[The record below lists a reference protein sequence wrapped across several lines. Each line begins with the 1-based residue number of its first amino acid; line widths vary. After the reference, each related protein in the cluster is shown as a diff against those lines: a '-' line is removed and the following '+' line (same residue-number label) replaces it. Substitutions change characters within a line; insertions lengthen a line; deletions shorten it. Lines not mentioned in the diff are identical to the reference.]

1 MPDPFVLST
10 TLNTAVLPG
19 DNTARLLYL
28 LLEITP
34 DAGLPLRRTPV
45 NLALIVDASESMLI
59 PSLDDNLVEE
69 LDRRGLLVE
78 TVADGVPVFRVLD
91 MPDDLAARAEPV
103 CNMDFVQHALRLL
116 VERLG
121 PDDRLALVAFATRAR
136 TLISNRSGADKRKIL
151 GVLDTL
157 ADGRLGDDTLLTAG
171 LQAALSEAQRGQ
183 GGDRQTRLLLLT
195 DGFVADEDGA
205 KGVAAQVAA
214 SGYPLS
220 TVGLGMTFNEGFLI
234 ELAEMSGGNA
244 HLVFRP
250 EEIPGIFAAELES
263 AQRIIARTV
272 DVRIGVTP
280 GVEIR
285 RIHRIHPVIS
295 EMPLTDLQDR
305 SLRLSLG
312 ALEREQPLAVLV
324 ELLCPPRPPGAY
336 RLAQVVVTGDAPG
349 SQPARTIQRADIL
362 VQVTPLGQPLPT
374 PDVRVMKL
382 VETVN
387 TFKLQT
393 RALADAAAG
402 DIAGATRKLQTAAT
416 RLLADGEFEL
426 AQTLQS
432 EIANLEQQ
440 GQMSAAGAKKL
451 RYETRKLT
459 QKLG

>member
-1 MPDPFVLST
+1 MTDSFVLST
-10 TLNTAVLPG
+10 TLNTALLPG
-19 DNTARLLYL
+19 DHAPRLLYV

-34 DAGLPLRRTPV
+34 NTQAPLRRTPV
-45 NLALIVDASESMLI
+45 NLALVVDASESMLI
-59 PSLDDNLVEE
+59 PSLDDELVEE

-78 TVADGVPVFRVLD
+78 TIADGVPVFRVLD
-91 MPDDLAARAEPV
+91 MPDDLAARAEPI
-103 CNMDFVQHALRLL
+103 CTMDFVQQALRLL

-121 PDDRLALVAFATRAR
+121 ADDRVALVAFAASAK
-136 TLISNRSGADKRKIL
+136 TLVSNRSGADRRKML
-151 GVLDTL
+151 DVLETL
-157 ADGRLGDDTLLTAG
+157 VDGRLGDDTLLTAG

-183 GGDRQTRLLLLT
+183 GDDRQTRLLLLT
-195 DGFVADEDGA
+195 DGFVADEERA
-205 KGVAAQVAA
+205 KGVAAQVAS
-214 SGYPLS
+214 SGFPLS

-234 ELAEMSGGNA
+234 DLAEMSGGNA

-250 EEIPGIFAAELES
+250 AEIPGIFAAELES
-263 AQRIIARTV
+263 AQRIVARAV
-272 DVRIGVTP
+272 DMRIGLTP

-285 RIHRIHPVIS
+285 RVHRIHPVIS
-295 EMPLTDLQDR
+295 ELPLSGLQDR
-305 SLRLSLG
+305 SLTLSLG

-349 SQPARTIQRADIL
+349 SPPVRTMQRTDIL
-362 VQVTPLGQPLPT
+362 VQVAPPGQPLPV

-426 AQTLQS
+426 AAAVQS
-432 EIANLEQQ
+432 EITNLEQQ
-440 GQMSAAGAKKL
+440 GELSAAGAKKL
-451 RYETRKLT
+451 RYDTRKLT
-459 QKLG
+459 QKLA

>member
-1 MPDPFVLST
+1 MPDPFVLSH

-19 DNTARLLYL
+19 DNASRLLYL

-34 DAGLPLRRTPV
+34 NAEFPLRRTPV
-45 NLALIVDASESMLI
+45 NLALVVDASESMLI
-59 PSLDDNLVEE
+59 PSLDDELVEE
-69 LDRRGLLVE
+69 LAQRGLLIE

-121 PDDRLALVAFATRAR
+121 PEDRLALVAFATRAR
-136 TLISNRSGADKRKIL
+136 TLVANHRGVDKRKIL
-151 GVLDTL
+151 DALDTL
-157 ADGRLGDDTLLTAG
+157 AAGQLGDDTLLTAG
-171 LQAALSEAQRGQ
+171 LQAALSEALRGQ
-183 GGDRQTRLLLLT
+183 GSDRQTRLLLLT
-195 DGFVADEDGA
+195 DGFVADEDRA

-220 TVGLGMTFNEGFLI
+220 TVGVGMIFNEGFLI

-250 EEIPGIFAAELES
+250 EEIPRIFAAELES

-285 RIHRIHPVIS
+285 RIHRIRPVIS
-295 EMPLTDLQDR
+295 ELPLTDLYER
-305 SLRLSLG
+305 SLTLSLG

-324 ELLCPPRPPGAY
+324 EMVCSPRVPGAY

-349 SQPARTIQRADIL
+349 SQPARTMQRADIL
-362 VQVTPLGQPLPT
+362 VQVTPLGQPLPA